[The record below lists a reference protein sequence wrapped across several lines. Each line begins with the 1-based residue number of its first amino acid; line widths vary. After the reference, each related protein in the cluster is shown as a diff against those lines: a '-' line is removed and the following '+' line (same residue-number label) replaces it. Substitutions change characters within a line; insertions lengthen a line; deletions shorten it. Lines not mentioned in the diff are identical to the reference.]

1 MRTVKDATLQVAGDL
16 GLTTW
21 FGNPGST
28 EIPLLADLPDGIR
41 YLLALHEN
49 AAVGMAAGH
58 AIATG
63 RPALVS
69 LHTAAGLGNAVNAL
83 ASARVSR
90 APLVVLVGQ
99 QDRRHIAF
107 EPFLTG
113 RLERLAGD
121 YPVAVHLPLRAQDV
135 PGAVARAYHEAA
147 AWSGPA
153 LVIVPMDDW
162 SAAMDDTVI
171 AAPAACYSATG
182 VTATDVA
189 PFAQLLDGARSPVVV
204 AGAGAGDRASWD
216 ALVQLADRL
225 GCPVWQ
231 EPFTGRAGFPQDH
244 PGFAGF
250 LPAGRAA
257 LRDTLAGHDA
267 VLVVGAGVLRQYHY
281 EPGPLFREGTAVAVI
296 TSDPAEAHRS
306 PARLALIAP
315 PAAACALLAWAVAP
329 HGAGSSPPRDRA
341 EPAAAPATGD
351 SAALASSRPGGGL
364 RARDVLAGPAG
375 RPGGGLRA
383 RDVLAA
389 LAARLDP
396 DTIVVEESPS
406 SREALLEMLPATE
419 PLGYL
424 GAAMGNLGFAL
435 PAAIGLRLADP
446 ARPVLAVLGDG
457 SAIYGIQ
464 AMWSAAHY
472 GVGVLFIVLAN
483 ARYAVMD
490 ELASRQGKAPWP
502 GFGEVRLARV
512 ADGFGCPA
520 QRAGTLD
527 SLADILDRVI
537 PTLRTRS
544 EPLLVEVDVS
554 SDGEPGR

>member
-1 MRTVKDATLQVAGDL
+1 MRTVRDATLQVARDL

-49 AAVGMAAGH
+49 AAVGMAAGQ

-69 LHTAAGLGNAVNAL
+69 LHAAAGLGNAVNAL
-83 ASARVSR
+83 VSARVNR
-90 APLVVLVGQ
+90 APLVVLIGQ

-113 RLERLAGD
+113 RLAGLAGD

-135 PGAVARAYHEAA
+135 PGAVARAYHEALT
-147 AWSGPA
+147 WSGPA

-162 SAAMDDTVI
+162 SAVMDETQI
-171 AAPAACYSATG
+171 AAPAVCRYATG
-182 VTATDVA
+182 VTAADVA
-189 PFAQLLDGARSPVVV
+189 PFALLLDGARLPVLVV
-204 AGAGAGDRASWD
+204 GAGAADRAAWD
-216 ALVQLADRL
+216 ALVQLAGRL
-225 GCPVWQ
+225 NCPVWQ

-244 PGFAGF
+244 HRFAGF

-281 EPGPLFREGTAVAVI
+281 EPGPLFAAGTAVAVI
-296 TSDPAEAHRS
+296 TADPAEAHRS
-306 PARLALIAP
+306 PARLALIAS
-315 PAAACALLAWAVAP
+315 PAAACALLARAVTP
-329 HGAGSSPPRDRA
+329 HGSVSVPPRDR
-341 EPAAAPATGD
+341 PAGGRLPRDRRQPGGA
-351 SAALASSRPGGGL
+351 PGGGL
-364 RARDVLAGPAG
+364 RSA
-375 RPGGGLRA
+375 
-383 RDVLAA
+383 DVLAA
-389 LAARLDP
+389 LASRIDP
-396 DTIVVEESPS
+396 DTIVVEECPS
-406 SREALLEMLPATE
+406 SRELLQETLPARD

-424 GAAMGNLGFAL
+424 GAPGGNLGSAL
-435 PAAIGLRLADP
+435 PEAIGLRLADP

-457 SAIYGIQ
+457 SALYGVQ
-464 AMWSAAHY
+464 ALWSAAHY

-490 ELASRQGKAPWP
+490 QLASREGKAPWP
-502 GFGEVRLARV
+502 GFPEVHLARL

-520 QRAGTLD
+520 QRVATREA
-527 SLADILDRVI
+527 LAEILDRVI

-544 EPLLVEVDVS
+544 EPLLVEADVS
-554 SDGEPGR
+554 ADGEPGR

>member
-1 MRTVKDATLQVAGDL
+1 MRTVRDATFQVAREL

-28 EIPLLADLPDGIR
+28 EIPLLADIPDGIE

-49 AAVGMAAGH
+49 AAVGIAAGH
-58 AIATG
+58 ALATG

-83 ASARVSR
+83 ASARVNR

-113 RLERLAGD
+113 RLEGMAGD
-121 YPVAVHLPLRAQDV
+121 YPVATHMPLRPQDV

-147 AWSGPA
+147 AGSGPA
-153 LVIVPMDDW
+153 IVIVPMGDW
-162 SAAMDDTVI
+162 SAAMDDTEL
-171 AAPAACYSATG
+171 AAPAICRPATG
-182 VTATDVA
+182 VAAADVA
-189 PFAQLLDGARSPVVV
+189 PIAQLLDAARSPVLVT
-204 AGAGAGDRASWD
+204 GAGASDQVTWD
-216 ALVQLADRL
+216 ALTALADRL

-231 EPFTGRAGFPQDH
+231 EPFTGRPGFPQGH

-257 LRDTLAGHDA
+257 LRDTLAGHDV

-281 EPGPLFREGTAVAVI
+281 EPGPLFADGTAVAVI
-296 TSDPAEAHRS
+296 TADPAEAQRS
-306 PARLALIAP
+306 PARFALIAP
-315 PAAACALLAWAVAP
+315 LAAACAQLAAAVAARP
-329 HGAGSSPPRDRA
+329 ANGQPGAGQPPRAERRPEAA
-341 EPAAAPATGD
+341 EP
-351 SAALASSRPGGGL
+351 RPGAAGRQLGAAEPQPGPAPRPPGAPRGPGL
-364 RARDVLAGPAG
+364 SARDVLG
-375 RPGGGLRA
+375 
-383 RDVLAA
+383 VLAA
-389 LAARLDP
+389 RIDP

-406 SREALLEMLPATE
+406 SRELLQEMLPATD
-419 PLGYL
+419 PLGYV

-435 PAAIGLRLADP
+435 PEAIGLRLAHP

-464 AMWSAAHY
+464 ALWTAAHY

-483 ARYAVMD
+483 SRYGVMD
-490 ELASRQGKAPWP
+490 HLASQQGKPPWP
-502 GFGEVRLARV
+502 GFPEVHVARL

-520 QRAGTLD
+520 DSVATLD
-527 SLADILDRVI
+527 ALVEVMDRVI

-544 EPLLVEVDVS
+544 EPLLVNVEIID
-554 SDGEPGR
+554 